1 MPWKKTEPMEQRIEF
16 ALKAMRAL
24 NFRALCQQYGISAKT
39 GYKWK
44 ERFIR
49 EGLEGMV
56 EESRRPK
63 STPGQL
69 PEEEVCEIVRL
80 KLAHP
85 NWGPR
90 KIRELYLRRHGEV
103 ASESTLKRVLERAG
117 LTQKRRHRRSTEAGR
132 LSSGRRAAAVNEVW
146 TVDFKGWWRNGGSR
160 CEPLTVRDEH
170 SRYVLELRALDD
182 ARSQSVRNNFERLFE
197 RHGLPQ
203 AIRSDNG
210 VPFASVKALLGL
222 SRLSAWWVALGI
234 DLERG
239 RPGHPQDNG
248 AHERM
253 HADISREVEAVG
265 GSGQEALDLWRQSF
279 NYERP
284 HEALGMRCP
293 GELYVA
299 SQRKYEGT
307 PEDLDY
313 PQMCPR
319 RVSPRGIIS
328 CDGQKLF
335 LSTALSGWSVGLK
348 PIGADLME
356 VWFGR
361 LLLGQVDLTTSSFIR
376 ADSRLDKRKKVAAIH
391 PNKTANETEK
401 V

>member
-1 MPWKKTEPMEQRIEF
+1 
-16 ALKAMRAL
+16 
-24 NFRALCQQYGISAKT
+24 
-39 GYKWK
+39 
-44 ERFIR
+44 
-49 EGLEGMV
+49 
-56 EESRRPK
+56 
-63 STPGQL
+63 
-69 PEEEVCEIVRL
+69 
-80 KLAHP
+80 
-85 NWGPR
+85 
-90 KIRELYLRRHGEV
+90 
-103 ASESTLKRVLERAG
+103 
-117 LTQKRRHRRSTEAGR
+117 
-132 LSSGRRAAAVNEVW
+132 
-146 TVDFKGWWRNGGSR
+146 
-160 CEPLTVRDEH
+160 
-170 SRYVLELRALDD
+170 
-182 ARSQSVRNNFERLFE
+182 
-197 RHGLPQ
+197 
-203 AIRSDNG
+203 
-210 VPFASVKALLGL
+210 
-222 SRLSAWWVALGI
+222 
-234 DLERG
+234 
-239 RPGHPQDNG
+239 
-248 AHERM
+248 M